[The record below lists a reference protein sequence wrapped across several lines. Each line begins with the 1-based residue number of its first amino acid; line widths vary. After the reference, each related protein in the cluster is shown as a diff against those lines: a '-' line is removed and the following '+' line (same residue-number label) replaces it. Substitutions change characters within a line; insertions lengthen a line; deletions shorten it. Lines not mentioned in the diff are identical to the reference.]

1 MSLTIVAGVTL
12 TGCGENKQGTAEETA
27 TTESAAANELDT
39 AGTTEIIEDTPEV
52 ETSSTEATVQEE
64 PERTPFESFTP
75 IDTEECA
82 VTIND
87 ACCSPPGMA
96 SNCSACVSLK

>member
-1 MSLTIVAGVTL
+1 M
-12 TGCGENKQGTAEETA
+12 KKPA
-27 TTESAAANELDT
+27 TTEGATANELET

-82 VTIND
+82 VTINEKT
-87 ACCSPPGMA
+87 
-96 SNCSACVSLK
+96 VLTQ